1 MIELVL
7 VYCLA
12 DMPDRCEER
21 RQEMQESAG
30 PLACTLDAQ
39 RIAGAYV
46 VEHPKWRLA
55 TFRCEIGK
63 PREFPA

>member
-1 MIELVL
+1 
-7 VYCLA
+7 
-12 DMPDRCEER
+12 MPDRCEER